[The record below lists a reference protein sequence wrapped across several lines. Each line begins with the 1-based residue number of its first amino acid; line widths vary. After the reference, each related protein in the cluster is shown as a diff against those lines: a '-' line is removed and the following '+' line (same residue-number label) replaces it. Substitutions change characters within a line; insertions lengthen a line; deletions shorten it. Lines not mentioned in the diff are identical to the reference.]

1 MNNNKNVIYGTPQD
15 IKSVHLVAELL
26 ELTAHHRRMCKEYER
41 FLGAIDWQGASSLEE
56 LPFIPVRLF
65 KELILKSISDDEI
78 FRVLTSSGTTGE
90 NVSRI
95 FLDRAAATV
104 QSQMMVQTMS
114 EIIGKDR
121 LPMLIIDSKSVTAGT
136 SFSARGAGI
145 LGMMNMGRKHCFALN
160 DDLLLDEDGVED
172 FLKSYGNAPFTIFGF
187 TYMVWTYLAA
197 LENLTNLNLSF
208 GTLVHSGGWKK
219 LADQAVSNQD
229 FRDQLAGR
237 FGLRS
242 IYNFYG
248 MVEQIG
254 TVFIESENGDG
265 SLTCPSFADVIIR
278 DPITLKPL
286 PDGEVGVIQT
296 ISTLPTSYP
305 GHSILTEDLG
315 AVVGTDDQARLG
327 KRFRIVGRLPRAE
340 VRGCSDTFNQS

>member
-1 MNNNKNVIYGTPQD
+1 MNNSKSPIYGNPQD
-15 IKSVHLVAELL
+15 IKSVHLVDELL
-26 ELTAHHRRMCKEYER
+26 ELTAHHRKMCQEYER
-41 FLGAIDWQGASSLEE
+41 FLRAIDWQGASAPED

-65 KELILKSISDDEI
+65 KELTLKSISDNDI

-95 FLDRAAATV
+95 FLDRTAATV

-114 EIIGKDR
+114 EIIGKAR

-160 DDLLLDEDGVED
+160 DDLLLDEDAVQD
-172 FLKSYGNAPFTIFGF
+172 FLKSHGNAPFTIFGF
-187 TYMVWTYLAA
+187 TYMVWTNLAA
-197 LENLTNLNLSF
+197 LENYTNLDLSF

-219 LADQAVSNQD
+219 LADQAVTNED
-229 FRDQLAGR
+229 FRNQLSAR

-278 DPITLKPL
+278 DPVTLKPL

-315 AVVGTDDQARLG
+315 VVVGTDDQARLG
-327 KRFRIVGRLPRAE
+327 KRFRVVGRLPRAE
-340 VRGCSDTFNQS
+340 VRGCSDTFTQS